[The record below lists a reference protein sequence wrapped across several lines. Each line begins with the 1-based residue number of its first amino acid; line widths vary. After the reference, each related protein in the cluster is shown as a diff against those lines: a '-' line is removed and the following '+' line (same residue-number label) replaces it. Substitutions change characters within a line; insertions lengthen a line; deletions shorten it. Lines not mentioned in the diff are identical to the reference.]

1 MSKNLRILFV
11 ASEVNPFA
19 KTGGLAD
26 VAMALPKAL
35 ARLGHD
41 VRIAMP
47 CYKTIDR
54 KHYEMSYLADF
65 PVKIGNFTH
74 TCVVREGGLDAKN
87 DKKRQR
93 SRPKVPVYFID
104 SYEYFNRDGLYGETG
119 DYPDNARRFG
129 FFCRAALELPKL
141 IGFKPDVIHVNDWQ
155 TGLVPLFMKR
165 FHAADPFYRET
176 GSIFTIHNIQYQ
188 GVFDLQALVDLD
200 LTWEYYSP
208 QYLEFYGKIN
218 LMKSGIIFSDI
229 VNTVSE
235 TYAREIQTTAA
246 GMGLEGLLSDR
257 KNDVYAIV
265 NGIDYDEWN
274 PETDTNIKAQY
285 SFNGIARKSV
295 CKADLQKCAGLP
307 QTDVPVI
314 GMVTRLADQKG
325 LDILA
330 RAMDGLMKMD
340 LQLVLLGTGEKRYID
355 MMADFSARYP
365 DKCASFLKFDAF
377 TAPKIYAGSDFFL
390 MPSRFEPCGTGQ
402 LIALKY
408 GTIPIVRATGGL
420 LDTISHFDVRTHR
433 GNGFS
438 FNEYNET
445 ALLKCVEYA
454 LTIFQNRQM
463 WNLLVNN
470 AMSCNFSWDSSA
482 QKYVDLYRRAIAIRN
497 SRESDTSGALEF

>member
-1 MSKNLRILFV
+1 MSKNLKILFV

-35 ARLGHD
+35 TRSGHD
-41 VRIAMP
+41 VRIVMP
-47 CYKTIDR
+47 CYKSIDR
-54 KHYEMSYLADF
+54 EKYEMSYLTDF

-74 TCVVREGGLDAKN
+74 TCVVREGGLEMKAE
-87 DKKRQR
+87 KKRPR
-93 SRPKVPVYFID
+93 SRSSVPVYFID
-104 SYEYFNRDGLYGETG
+104 SYEYFNRDALYGEAG

-129 FFCRAALELPKL
+129 YFCRAALELPKK

-155 TGLVPLFMKR
+155 TGLIPLFLKK
-165 FHAADPFYRET
+165 FYSEDPVFKGT

-188 GVFDLQALVDLD
+188 GVFELQALVDLD
-200 LTWEYYSP
+200 LTWEYFSP
-208 QYLEFYGKIN
+208 KYLEFFGKIN

-235 TYAREIQTTAA
+235 TYSREIQTTSA
-246 GMGLEGLLSDR
+246 GMGLEGLLATK
-257 KNDVYAIV
+257 KNDIFAIV

-274 PETDTNIKAQY
+274 PETDSNIESRYSVEKVSKKA
-285 SFNGIARKSV
+285 I

-307 QTDVPVI
+307 QNDVPLI

-330 RAMDGLMKMD
+330 RAMESLMKLD
-340 LQLVLLGTGEKRYID
+340 LQFVLLGTGDKQYID
-355 MMADFSARYP
+355 MFSALSKKHP
-365 DKCASFLKFDAF
+365 DKCACFLKFDAF

-420 LDTISHFDVRTHR
+420 LDTITNFDARTHR

-463 WNLLVNN
+463 WNLLIQN
-470 AMSCNFSWDSSA
+470 AMSCNYSWDSSA
-482 QKYVDLYRRAIAIRN
+482 LKYVELYRKAIAKQTP
-497 SRESDTSGALEF
+497 SGADSSGALDF